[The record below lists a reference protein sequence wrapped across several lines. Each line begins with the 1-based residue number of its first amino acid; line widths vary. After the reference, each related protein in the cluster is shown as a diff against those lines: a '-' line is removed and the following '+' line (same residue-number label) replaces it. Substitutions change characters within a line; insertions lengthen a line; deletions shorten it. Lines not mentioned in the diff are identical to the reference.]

1 MQSVLSKI
9 HRRTS
14 SKGSGQRAHTAIVT
28 GATGILG
35 REIVKEL
42 AKYPEQWSTIHA
54 LSRSKKDECPKNVV
68 HNHIDLTGS
77 AEEMAKQLKGV
88 EADYVF
94 FAAYLQQ
101 ETEEDSTR
109 VNGDMLDNFLKALV
123 QNNTASKVKRIV
135 LVTGAK
141 QYGVHLGRVKNPMCE
156 SDAWLPEPPYPPNFY
171 YRQQRILHEFCAAH
185 GVEWTVT
192 YPNDVIGFA
201 SGNFMNLAS
210 CVALYAAVH
219 AELGQNTSDA
229 GALPWP
235 GGTTF
240 YSRFDSFTCAKLHA
254 RFCVWAATAPGAKNE
269 AFNVVNGDVE
279 SWQHLWPKVAA
290 RFGLRVPADQPA
302 AGSAHETVVPLAPQP
317 PIALTAR
324 EAGLEGTIEQ
334 SRVEQRIDLA
344 KWAQREEVK
353 GAWSTIAEREGL
365 QKDAVEKAT
374 WSFASFVLGRNFD
387 LIISMSKARKAGWT
401 GYQDTWEA
409 FEGVFDELEA
419 AKIMPK
425 RK

>member
-14 SKGSGQRAHTAIVT
+14 SKGSGERGSHTAIVT

-42 AKYPEQWSTIHA
+42 GKHPEQWSTIHA

-101 ETEEDSTR
+101 DTEEDSTR

-123 QNNTASKVKRIV
+123 QNNAASKVKRII

-141 QYGVHLGRVKNPMCE
+141 QYGVHLGRVKSPMCE

-185 GVEWTVT
+185 GVDWTVT

-219 AELGQNTSDA
+219 AELGT
-229 GALPWP
+229 GELPWP
-235 GGTTF
+235 GGETF
-240 YSRFDSFTCAKLHA
+240 YTRFDSFTCSKLHA

-279 SWQHLWPKVAA
+279 SWQNLWPKVAH
-290 RFGLRVPADQPA
+290 RFGLRVPPDQFAARIEADTATPMAQ
-302 AGSAHETVVPLAPQP
+302 QP

-334 SRVEQRIDLA
+334 SHVEQRMNLV
-344 KWAQREEVK
+344 KWAQHEDIK
-353 GAWSTIAEREGL
+353 SAWSVIAQREGL
-365 QKDAVEKAT
+365 QKDALEKAT
-374 WSFASFVLGRNFD
+374 WPFAAFVLGRSFD
-387 LIISMSKARKAGWT
+387 LVISMSKARKAGWT

-409 FEGVFDELEA
+409 FDGVFGELEA
-419 AKIMPK
+419 AKIVPK